1 MRLHAALR
9 GSVSAQLHCVRACA
23 ACTVPGRYSGADL
36 AGLVREAAMQ
46 ALRRAHSVDASTGPL
61 CISRDDFTAAR
72 AKVLPSVSL
81 EDELVY
87 RGKG

>member
-1 MRLHAALR
+1 M
-9 GSVSAQLHCVRACA
+9 
-23 ACTVPGRYSGADL
+23 
-36 AGLVREAAMQ
+36 VREAAMQ